1 MFQPA
6 PSSMPHSRRR
16 SRAFGTLFHAVFPAT
31 RLILVLLFP
40 LFSLSQYPDSIRLND
55 VRFLTSHNSYKRKPN
70 PKILKFLSH
79 FKKQL
84 GKDMDPIQLDYGHV
98 LLAEQL
104 NNYHIN
110 GFELDVNYDPNG
122 GHFAKRRINF
132 FVGGLKQRSR
142 DTLLLKPGFKVLHIA
157 DVDYETNY
165 TTFVQ
170 ALTEIR
176 DWSVQHP
183 KHLPIFINIEIKREA
198 PADYSKAL
206 DFLGFNKSV
215 PFVPEALDD
224 LDKEI
229 HSVFGSTPE
238 ILYTPAMLRDTFSSS
253 KERLSTI
260 NWPSL
265 NEVLG
270 KVFIVLDGD
279 VDDIY
284 TTALV
289 KREDRPMFVYG
300 QPGEPQTAF
309 VIRNEPQGKEDEI
322 RLLTALYMVRTRTDA
337 GTLEARSLDYSRYT
351 AVMNS
356 QAQIITTDYYRA
368 DPTISNFVVSLEPYK
383 QNVLQLFLRRKG
395 F

>member
-6 PSSMPHSRRR
+6 PSSMPHSRHR

-79 FKKQL
+79 FNKQL

-110 GFELDVNYDPNG
+110 GFELDVNYDPKG

-183 KHLPIFINIEIKREA
+183 KHLPIFINIEIKRDA

-229 HSVFGSTPE
+229 HSVFGSTPK

-284 TTALV
+284 TTALA
-289 KREDRPMFVYG
+289 KKEDRPMFVYG

-351 AVMNS
+351 AVINS

>member
-1 MFQPA
+1 
-6 PSSMPHSRRR
+6 
-16 SRAFGTLFHAVFPAT
+16 
-31 RLILVLLFP
+31 
-40 LFSLSQYPDSIRLND
+40 
-55 VRFLTSHNSYKRKPN
+55 
-70 PKILKFLSH
+70 
-79 FKKQL
+79 
-84 GKDMDPIQLDYGHV
+84 MDPIQLDYGHV

-110 GFELDVNYDPNG
+110 GFELDVNYDPKG

-183 KHLPIFINIEIKREA
+183 KHLPIFINIEIKRDA

-229 HSVFGSTPE
+229 HSVFGSTPK

-284 TTALV
+284 TTALA
-289 KREDRPMFVYG
+289 KKEDRPMFVYG

-351 AVMNS
+351 AVINS